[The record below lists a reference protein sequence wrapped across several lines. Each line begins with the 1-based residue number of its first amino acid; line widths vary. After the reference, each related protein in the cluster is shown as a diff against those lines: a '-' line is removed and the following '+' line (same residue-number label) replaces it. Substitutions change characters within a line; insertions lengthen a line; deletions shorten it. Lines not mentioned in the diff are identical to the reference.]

1 LLFNSAVVT
10 EVNEQADKLRAKA
23 ILSGYE
29 RIGCH
34 VVNVGG
40 FDLAA
45 GMAYLQQI
53 VDSTKIPFISANIID
68 SKSGDLIFP
77 PHHIITEGGVT
88 IGVIGLTNL
97 IPTHIRDIQTSDFI
111 KTGEA
116 QIAELR
122 PQVDIIVVL
131 ANVNRDKNKVMNEAF
146 TDADYI
152 FLSRNTIRTRPGT
165 KQPINGPFTYG
176 SNIQGKYLAQVDLNI
191 TALDSP
197 IVDISNMQAQ
207 LDNIDRQLKR
217 FQDKD
222 PNTPLEKIYFDQPRI
237 LKLIDEF
244 NQKRKTYEYDLQ
256 TAQNTSGYTS
266 VALSRKIGDDEAI
279 LAYVTDILGQC
290 EVLKKHKVQ
299 KNFYPNPPG
308 FEERIKKGLKPG

>member
-1 LLFNSAVVT
+1 MLFNSAVVT

-131 ANVNRDKNKVMNEAF
+131 ANVNRDKNKVMNDAF

-152 FLSRNTIRTRPGT
+152 FLSRNTVRTRPGT

-222 PNTPLEKIYFDQPRI
+222 PNTPCL
-237 LKLIDEF
+237 L
-244 NQKRKTYEYDLQ
+244 
-256 TAQNTSGYTS
+256 YTS
-266 VALSRKIGDDEAI
+266 PSPRD
-279 LAYVTDILGQC
+279 
-290 EVLKKHKVQ
+290 
-299 KNFYPNPPG
+299 
-308 FEERIKKGLKPG
+308 